1 VFVHDQLGELVLIGL
16 ATREVGDADLLDRH
30 GCLLGQ
36 GWQSIASERGVPG
49 LHAPLAQDLGRLRDN
64 DPIARQI
71 ATSARLEGCRRR

>member
-1 VFVHDQLGELVLIGL
+1 MHSQLGELVLIGL

-49 LHAPLAQDLGRLRDN
+49 VHAPLAPDPGRLGDN
-64 DPIARQI
+64 DRIARPI
-71 ATSARLEGCRRR
+71 ATSPAS